1 MNSFSQQVWHILAHP
16 SEVSKILCESVG
28 CFRCFD
34 VAHGSLL
41 EIPSLSMESS
51 TWLARFAAELEGDD
65 EKGPIQVLQGEKD
78 GKFGFSMFLMSW
90 NWGNF
95 ETVAVKKKTKEM
107 LDFSSINCQY
117 CSLSPCQI
125 TWSDPEVLCF
135 PCLLSGVGKCPG
147 LGIIVTSFTRP
158 YLLEI

>member
-1 MNSFSQQVWHILAHP
+1 MKGCPASMNSFSQQVWHILAHP

-95 ETVAVKKKTKEM
+95 ETVAVKKNERNAGFQFHKLSIVQLVT
-107 LDFSSINCQY
+107 LSNHLIRPWSS
-117 CSLSPCQI
+117 L
-125 TWSDPEVLCF
+125 F
-135 PCLLSGVGKCPG
+135 PLPVVRGW
-147 LGIIVTSFTRP
+147 
-158 YLLEI
+158 